1 MFNSLKRIFRYFF
14 PSKKFFS
21 PIIKKSKDNEMKYV
35 PEPLG
40 KVRFFEPVTPKEM
53 FDKTKNMT
61 DFIKIIDKTNV

>member
-1 MFNSLKRIFRYFF
+1 
-14 PSKKFFS
+14 
-21 PIIKKSKDNEMKYV
+21 MKYV